1 MSVSAT
7 LRYGSAPAQCAKA
20 GSALTQVHCPSSDDP
35 YDAEEKALAHG
46 EGAAAAGEWLP
57 PQRLPLPLGEVAAV
71 EASERRGEVEV
82 KVKLGSR
89 WLFCGL
95 ASARR
100 PWTGCR
106 RRWCRGGRRSWPF
119 ASPRRLR

>member
-1 MSVSAT
+1 MT
-7 LRYGSAPAQCAKA
+7 LRYGRRRRRRA
-20 GSALTQVHCPSSDDP
+20 GWLCLTQEHLSFVFFS

-82 KVKLGSR
+82 K
-89 WLFCGL
+89 
-95 ASARR
+95 
-100 PWTGCR
+100 
-106 RRWCRGGRRSWPF
+106 
-119 ASPRRLR
+119 